1 MQISRSQSELDAIVA
16 EALRTTQMPV
26 GILTF
31 LGGEGE
37 TVVSSRGW
45 NISTLAAGF
54 GFASRIADATDIVV
68 IGDATRD
75 PRFAA
80 HPFVTGHPNI
90 RFVAGAPVMDGGR
103 MVGALCVFDRHP
115 RQLATDQVV
124 ALRLL
129 ARQVSRELEVDRK
142 VGELE
147 ERFREFFEQTDD
159 LVMSINSHGLL
170 VHFNQTVSN
179 TLGLTPEQLQRQ
191 PLEAFVDE
199 RSREEFR
206 RSLARVFECGE
217 PQVIETVFVTSSGRR
232 ITVEGSFRPRLLDG
246 TAVIVRVIFRDISDR
261 KAFEADLGNA
271 RDAALEAGRLKSQFL
286 TNVSHE
292 IRTPM
297 NGIVG
302 MIDLLAATS
311 LTAEQRDFASQARES
326 AEQLLSIVNNIL
338 YVSNVEAAGLAAT
351 NVDFDLYRTLGR
363 VVEVMKVAAL
373 GKDVDVAF
381 EYDPAIPA
389 VLRGQQSKIRQIIT
403 NLLENA
409 VKFTESGT
417 VRLRVS
423 QQTETE
429 THRVI
434 RFEVRDTGIG
444 IADEDRL
451 LLFERFSQ
459 VEGATTRRYQGTGL
473 GLATARHLVETLGGL
488 IDVDSTPGKGSTFWF
503 SIPFPKQVHG
513 RNPIASSD
521 LDFKGKRVL
530 LLDRVPTNA
539 KVVRHYLQD
548 VWQMRVEVAA
558 SMAEA
563 QRVLQIA
570 ALADPVR
577 VVLYD
582 AAADTDVL
590 AFARA
595 IRTNPAFAAT
605 SLVFLAG
612 STDVVN
618 RTQLRDAGISAYV
631 AKPAGQNELFDA
643 MAVALAHDAI
653 PMARAVEQPVQDRP
667 KAAPLTPAQRK
678 NIRVLLAEDNFLNAK
693 LTMQQLQKLGYEA
706 DSVPNGQ
713 EAIEA
718 AEKKA
723 YDVILMDC
731 QMPIVDGYQ
740 ATMELRRRER
750 ERDGRRLHIIAMTA
764 NALSGDREKCLAAGM
779 DDYLSKPTRGEDLDA
794 ALASAVTP
802 R

>member
-1 MQISRSQSELDAIVA
+1 
-16 EALRTTQMPV
+16 MPV

-31 LGGEGE
+31 LGPEGE
-37 TVVSSRGW
+37 KVVSSRGW
-45 NISTLAAGF
+45 NVSTLASGF
-54 GFASRIADATDIVV
+54 GFASRMADATDVVV
-68 IGDATRD
+68 IVDTARDA
-75 PRFAA
+75 RFAA
-80 HPFVTGHPNI
+80 HPFVTGHPGI
-90 RFVAGAPVMDGGR
+90 RFFAGAPVMDGGR
-103 MVGALCVFDRHP
+103 MVGALCVVDRHP

-129 ARQVSRELEVDRK
+129 ARQVSREMEVNRQI
-142 VGELE
+142 GELE

-159 LVMSINSHGLL
+159 LVMSINSHGML
-170 VHFNQTVSN
+170 VHFNQTVPN
-179 TLGLTPEQLQRQ
+179 TLGFTPEELQRHA
-191 PLEAFVDE
+191 LETFVDE
-199 RSREEFR
+199 HSREEFR

-217 PQVIETVFVTSSGRR
+217 PHVIETVFVTASGRR
-232 ITVEGSFRPRLLDG
+232 ITLEGSLRPRLLDG
-246 TAVIVRVIFRDISDR
+246 AAVMVRVIFRDISDR
-261 KAFEADLGNA
+261 KAFEAELGNA
-271 RDAALEAGRLKSQFL
+271 RDAALEAGRLKTQFL

-297 NGIVG
+297 NGIAG
-302 MIDLLAATS
+302 MIDLLAATP

-338 YVSNVEAAGLAAT
+338 HVSNVEAAGLAAT
-351 NVDFDLYRTLGR
+351 NVDFDLYRTLDR

-373 GKDVDVAF
+373 GKDLDVAF

-389 VLRGQQSKIRQIIT
+389 VLRGQQSKVRQIIT

-409 VKFTESGT
+409 VKFTESGS

-444 IADEDRL
+444 IAEEDRL

-459 VEGATTRRYQGTGL
+459 IEGATTRRYQGTGL

-503 SIPFPKQVHG
+503 SIPFPKQAHG

-521 LDFKGKRVL
+521 LEFKGKRVL

-548 VWQMRVEVAA
+548 VWQMRVDVAA
-558 SMAEA
+558 TAAEA
-563 QRVLQIA
+563 HRVIQSA
-570 ALADPVR
+570 AAVDPVR
-577 VVLYD
+577 VLLFD
-582 AAADTDVL
+582 AAGDTDVL
-590 AFARA
+590 TFARE
-595 IRTNPAFAAT
+595 IRSNPAFAAT

-612 STDVVN
+612 SSDVIN
-618 RTQLRDAGISAYV
+618 RAQLRDAGISAYV

-643 MAVALAHDAI
+643 MAVALAQDAI
-653 PMARAVEQPVQDRP
+653 PMARAVEQPAQSRP
-667 KAAPLTPAQRK
+667 KPAPLSAAQRK
-678 NIRVLLAEDNFLNAK
+678 AIRVLLAEDNFLNAK

-718 AEKKA
+718 AEKNH

-731 QMPIVDGYQ
+731 QMPVVDGYQ

-750 ERDGRRLHIIAMTA
+750 ERGGRRHRIIAMTA

-794 ALASAVTP
+794 ALGVTS
-802 R
+802 